1 MLLVLLLILLATCVL
16 APWLGAD
23 TSDGRS
29 ESARPRH
36 GWFPLIS
43 DR

>member
-1 MLLVLLLILLATCVL
+1 MLVVLLVVLLIAAVL

-29 ESARPRH
+29 ESARPEQ
-36 GWFPLIS
+36 GWFPLS
-43 DR
+43 